1 MGDSQKIL
9 DTTPIPYYSCH
20 MYIRKITHTNKKNGQ
35 KYHTYK
41 LVESIRT
48 DRGPRQRPVLNLG
61 GHFSLP
67 EEQWKELANRIEFII
82 SGQCNFFPVSNEV
95 ERLAQFFARKIIR
108 RHGQRTPLSAED
120 ARKPD
125 FQTVD
130 ISSLEHE
137 QIRSVGGESVVFE
150 TIKELKLDSKFE
162 VLGFNQPFIEA
173 AIGVIAAR
181 LLAPASER
189 ATHMWLKNDTA
200 LDDLMETSFEPL
212 SQDRV
217 YRVSDM
223 LLGNKDKIES
233 HLQNHER
240 HLFNLD
246 EKILLYD
253 LTNTFFEGSG
263 KYNKKARFGV
273 SKEKRSDCPLVTLG
287 LLMDGDGFPK
297 KSEVLEGNIS
307 EAGTLQNILSKI
319 STATEN
325 PIIVTDAGISTQ
337 ENIKWLADNEYKYVV
352 VSRKRKKKIPE
363 DNKMVK
369 VREDDRRI
377 IKAALRTCDDGEI
390 EVCCHSSAKEIKE
403 RGIKTRFEKRFEDQL
418 TTARNALY
426 KKGGTKKYDK
436 VLERIGRLKEKYRR
450 VARRYEICVEKD
462 SESEYASN
470 ITWSMKEVDDTN
482 GYYVLRS
489 NLKSVDAKEIFD
501 IFNMLLDLEDAFRS
515 MKSEL
520 GLRPVHHQTEF
531 RCDGHLFITVLAYHV
546 LNSIRLKLGRN
557 GITHSWSTI
566 RSRLATHYRVT
577 TSVKRSDGKMS
588 YIRKTAKPE
597 ECHTKIYDALGL
609 PHLPGKI
616 SKVVL

>member
-1 MGDSQKIL
+1 MF
-9 DTTPIPYYSCH
+9 
-20 MYIRKITHTNKKNGQ
+20 IRKTTHTNRKNGQ

-48 DRGPRQRPVLNLG
+48 ERGPRHRPVLNLG
-61 GHFSLP
+61 RHFSVP
-67 EEQWKELANRIEFII
+67 EEQWKDLANRIESII
-82 SGQCNFFPVSNEV
+82 SGQHNLFPVSNEL
-95 ERLAQFFARKIIR
+95 ERLARSFARKIIR
-108 RHGQRTPLSAED
+108 RHGQKTPVSTED
-120 ARKPD
+120 AQKPD

-130 ISSLEHE
+130 INSLENE
-137 QIRSVGGESVVFE
+137 QIRSVGGESVVLE
-150 TIKELKLDSKFE
+150 TIKELRLDSKFE
-162 VLGFNQPFIEA
+162 ALGFNQPFIEA

-189 ATHMWLKNDTA
+189 ATHLWLKNDTA
-200 LDDLMETSFEPL
+200 LDDLMDTSFEPL

-223 LLGNKDKIES
+223 LLNNKDKIES

-246 EKILLYD
+246 ERILLYD

-263 KYNKKARFGV
+263 KYNKKAHFGK

-287 LLMDGDGFPK
+287 LLMDADGFPK
-297 KSEVLEGNIS
+297 KSEVLEGNVS
-307 EAGTLQNILSKI
+307 EAGTLQNILPKI
-319 STATEN
+319 STATKN
-325 PIIVTDAGISTQ
+325 PVIVTDAGIGTQ
-337 ENIKWLADNEYKYVV
+337 ENVDWLADNKYRYIV
-352 VSRKRKKKIPE
+352 VSRKRKKEIPD

-369 VREDDRRI
+369 VREDDRRV
-377 IKAALRTCDDGEI
+377 IKAAIRTCDDGET

-403 RGIKTRFEKRFEDQL
+403 RGIKTRFERRFEDQL
-418 TTARNALY
+418 TIARDALY

-436 VLERIGRLKEKYRR
+436 VLERIGRLKEKYRH
-450 VARRYEICVEKD
+450 VASRYEISVEKD
-462 SESEYASN
+462 SQSDSASN
-470 ITWSMKEVDDTN
+470 ITWSMKEVDDTS

-489 NLKSVDAKEIFD
+489 NLKRADEREIFD

-520 GLRPVHHQTEF
+520 GLRPVHHQTES

-546 LNSIRLKLGRN
+546 LNAIRLKLRRN

-577 TSVKRSDGKMS
+577 TSVKRSDGKML